1 MVPGGNRPSSKFAPE
16 ELMAMAIVAAEV
28 AAEFPEAAPQFG
40 QKRLFGGVSDKH
52 PGHFGISH

>member
-1 MVPGGNRPSSKFAPE
+1 
-16 ELMAMAIVAAEV
+16 MAMAIVAADV